1 MKRVIVLILLAFIC
15 TGCGK
20 DESDT
25 AYKVYYK
32 DSSGYKLVEQAY
44 RTDRTDVTEL
54 AKELYSQMNTRQRKS
69 DYEIIKPD
77 KVVLDNLVVQDS
89 VAYLYFNNEYL
100 RMTRVEEVLYRA
112 ALVKTLTQ
120 IDGIDYV
127 SIYQGGLPIK
137 YSNGNTIGLMGAS
150 DFVDDADSDISNLQ
164 WSDLKLYFANTS
176 GDRLVAQTV
185 SVAYSKSVSV
195 EKVIVEQLIT
205 GPEGSGCK
213 ATLPTDLK
221 LLGISVKN
229 EVCYVNFSSQL
240 LSSIANVSAEVTIY
254 SIVNSLCELGHISTV
269 VISVEGESAVMFRDK
284 INLEMQLSAKPELI
298 EASDKK

>member
-1 MKRVIVLILLAFIC
+1 MKRLIVIILLAFIC

-32 DSSGYKLVEQAY
+32 DSSGYKLVEESY
-44 RTDRTDVTEL
+44 RTDKTDATEL
-54 AKELYSQMNTRQRKS
+54 ANELYSQMNTRQRKS

-150 DFVDDADSDISNLQ
+150 DFVDDADSDVSNLQ

-298 EASDKK
+298 EVSDKK